1 MSAAA
6 QGTFDVEAVAKGMI
20 AAARK
25 ALAGRGPALQAMA
38 EMELRRLAA
47 ALADIGVL
55 LARGDIDPDRAKVLA
70 NIHQLSLRSVLR
82 SVEGLGLLATEQAMQ
97 AVVGVAGAALN
108 RIVGFKLLPASAA
121 AEPPANGTTPDFK
134 AGRDL

>member
-1 MSAAA
+1 MNAAGN
-6 QGTFDVEAVAKGMI
+6 GTFDVEAVARGMI

-70 NIHQLSLRSVLR
+70 NIHQLSFRSVLR
-82 SVEGLGLLATEQAMQ
+82 SV
-97 AVVGVAGAALN
+97 
-108 RIVGFKLLPASAA
+108 
-121 AEPPANGTTPDFK
+121 
-134 AGRDL
+134 GRDVAEVMIRERLAVPYVCGPDRCPPPRPWCN